1 MKMKALQIFL
11 IMLAV
16 YIPCFLF
23 LEVLYPFPTSAGR
36 LFFYSLIVFF
46 SLLYAW
52 AESLG
57 K

>member
-1 MKMKALQIFL
+1 MKMKALHIFS

-16 YIPCFLF
+16 YIPCFLL

-36 LFFYSLIVFF
+36 LFFYLLIVFF

-52 AESLG
+52 AESLER
-57 K
+57 